1 MLLAQRLEKIKH
13 LLLEKRSIDN
23 SELSQLLGV
32 SEVTIRKDLIRLE
45 EQGFLQKI
53 HGGAVLKDTQE
64 IAELSKI
71 SNFSAKMDL
80 AKMALDLIEDGD
92 SLFIGGGTTCRI
104 FAHLLKKKKKNLR
117 VVTNDFLIA
126 LELKD
131 SIKNIFFLGGQIES
145 DEDTLYTTGMEDSEF
160 LNNLYVNHSFITVDG
175 LDFQAGLTLN
185 SYFTLRLINEVK
197 RKTKNLTLLVDS
209 SKFDRVAVH
218 VLGSLNFSNC
228 LVTDR
233 KISSKYKEYFFKN
246 NIKLISALDY

>member
-13 LLLEKRSIDN
+13 LLLEKKSIDN

-64 IAELSKI
+64 IAELAKI

-80 AKMALDLIEDGD
+80 AKMALDLVEDGD

-104 FAHLLKKKKKNLR
+104 FAHLVKKKKKNL
-117 VVTNDFLIA
+117 
-126 LELKD
+126 
-131 SIKNIFFLGGQIES
+131 IKNIFFLGGQIES
-145 DEDTLYTTGMEDSEF
+145 DEGTLYTTGMEDSEL

-197 RKTKNLTLLVDS
+197 RKSKNLTLLVDS
-209 SKFDRVAVH
+209 SKFDKVAVH

-233 KISSKYKEYFFKN
+233 KIGSKYKEYFFKN